1 MKQRKLV
8 EHNLNSALSRNHL
21 KTLCNKVCKLQT
33 MHMLSKFCGFIINS
47 LRKFLCNAIQLEHK
61 IQQFVFFIQSG
72 FIPFKKKSQD

>member
-47 LRKFLCNAIQLEHK
+47 LRKFLCNAIRTENSTSY
-61 IQQFVFFIQSG
+61 VFNTVW
-72 FIPFKKKSQD
+72 FIPFKKESQD